1 MTQLATVVLKDSL
14 GANVSFAP
22 RDIVNGVATTVNSS
36 GIPLGDKTYSLAT
49 SRTQAGRRKATL
61 KFALPVVQTETL
73 NGVARPTVVRTA
85 YCDVNFSFDGT
96 SSTLERSDMLAA
108 VKAALADTVMTV
120 PLVQDLSA
128 PY

>member
-1 MTQLATVVLKDSL
+1 MTQLATVVLKDDA
-14 GANVSFAP
+14 GTNISFVP

-36 GIPLGDKTYSLAT
+36 GIPLGDKTFSLSV
-49 SRTQAGRRKATL
+49 SRTQAGRRKANL
-61 KFALPVVQTETL
+61 KFTLPVVQTETI
-73 NGVARPTVVRTA
+73 NGVGRPTVVRTA

-96 SSTLERSDMLAA
+96 SSTAERADMIAA

-120 PLVQDLSA
+120 PLIKDLSA